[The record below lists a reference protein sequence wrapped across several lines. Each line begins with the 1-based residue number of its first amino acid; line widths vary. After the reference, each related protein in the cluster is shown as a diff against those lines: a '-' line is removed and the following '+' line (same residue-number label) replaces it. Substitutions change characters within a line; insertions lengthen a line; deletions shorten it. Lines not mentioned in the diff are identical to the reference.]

1 MSDEAGYMRTLD
13 LMSEGIAWLAS
24 MAFFAVGLMLGYE
37 VVARYFFNAPTIW
50 AEELARLFMV
60 WAVFAGSSS
69 LIRNNE
75 HIRVTIL
82 TDRFGPG
89 VRRTLDLVSLVFVL
103 AMAAFVAWY
112 GTPIALDSL
121 ERGRTTGSMLDIP
134 SWWMQASVPVGFFL
148 MVVQC
153 CIRAMRL
160 IAPIDGQATISDGR

>member
-1 MSDEAGYMRTLD
+1 MRPLD
-13 LMSEGIAWLAS
+13 LFSDGIVWLAS
-24 MAFFAVGLMLGYE
+24 TAFFVIGLMLGYE

-69 LIRNNE
+69 LIRSNE
-75 HIRVTIL
+75 HIRVTVL

-89 VRRTLDLVSLVFVL
+89 MRKALDLVSLLFIL

-134 SWWMQASVPVGFFL
+134 SWWMQASVPVGFAL
-148 MVVQC
+148 MALQC
-153 CIRAMRL
+153 CIRALRL
-160 IAPIDGQATISDGR
+160 IADESTAGDGGGA